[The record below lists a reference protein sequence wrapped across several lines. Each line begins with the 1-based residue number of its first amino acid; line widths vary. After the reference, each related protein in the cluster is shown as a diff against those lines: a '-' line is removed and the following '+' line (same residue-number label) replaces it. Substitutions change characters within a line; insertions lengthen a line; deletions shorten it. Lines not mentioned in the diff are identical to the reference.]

1 MEAVGFINNPP
12 AGINVYEIPLP
23 EGINIS
29 RTTKDLKLLEQVYMA
44 GQRAGNDFIKNL
56 RIKLNKNFYEEI
68 YYGHSRCKK
77 HFHSRGREHG
87 ASTDISLCD

>member
-1 MEAVGFINNPP
+1 MKNRHRVYMEAVGFINNPP

-44 GQRAGNDFIKNL
+44 GQRAGNDFIKKFADQ
-56 RIKLNKNFYEEI
+56 IE
-68 YYGHSRCKK
+68 
-77 HFHSRGREHG
+77 
-87 ASTDISLCD
+87 